1 MDGAEAE
8 PLPVAAQVDD
18 PLDGA
23 LVELD
28 LTGFEPLL
36 LIIR

>member
-1 MDGAEAE
+1 MNGAEAE
-8 PLPVAAQVDD
+8 PLPVAAEVDD

-28 LTGFEPLL
+28 LAGLETLL
-36 LIIR
+36 LLVR